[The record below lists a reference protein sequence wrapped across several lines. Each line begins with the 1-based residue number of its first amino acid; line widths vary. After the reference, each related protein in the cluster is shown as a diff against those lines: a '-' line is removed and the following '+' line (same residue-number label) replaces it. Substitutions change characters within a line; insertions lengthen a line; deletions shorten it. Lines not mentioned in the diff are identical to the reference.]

1 MLAWNIIM
9 LLKYPPS
16 VQNMTILN
24 TWLDSN
30 NELCVPHQGQQRQ
43 SLLRNTCSYPCGGLS
58 SLPQTID
65 HWGYIPRGREGGRD
79 EGREGRDGGREGGRE
94 GREGEGGKS
103 KDERKE
109 RREGGGTM
117 KVEDHWQ
124 YQNWNINYG
133 VWAGLK
139 GLGWLKH
146 INKRQHVDKRK

>member
-65 HWGYIPRGREGGRD
+65 HWGYIPRGKEGGREGGKER
-79 EGREGRDGGREGGRE
+79 GREGEREGGREGGRGREIKGRGKGERERE
-94 GREGEGGKS
+94 GRNNESGRSLTIS
-103 KDERKE
+103 K
-109 RREGGGTM
+109 
-117 KVEDHWQ
+117 
-124 YQNWNINYG
+124 
-133 VWAGLK
+133 
-139 GLGWLKH
+139 LKH
-146 INKRQHVDKRK
+146 QLWSVGRVKGVGLIKAYQ